1 MAIDY
6 TDPIQTR
13 GLRDHLISKGYKQT
27 EIDSLISRRA
37 VSQNPDAYIN
47 AGMKPEQVIEAAGGM
62 GTPGGL
68 RVANVLKNT
77 AKNEPLELAEQE
89 RKFVVGYSAA
99 LKARQMLDPHIVTDA
114 NGNQVRKEGVQTGPL
129 ATTLSKAKEMVQ
141 GGKIDEGTN
150 FRANLALAQT
160 ALKSA
165 FIGTQQTSGEMKGLI
180 DALGNPYA
188 QEQTIKAKLDQLIGN
203 LGIVIKPEAKEAVMK
218 AINEVMSK
226 TSSGEAVTEEQI
238 NAVLNTAQQKQ
249 SILGATPGAL
259 PADTT
264 GLPPTPGALVDNEML
279 GNPPP
284 DLATIVL
291 NQATAKKKET
301 PVGEEDTF
309 QRMLE
314 GENLPH
320 PAGIITNLPKSI
332 ANVVG
337 SFVDAMVHPVRTLEA
352 AIGTVAGGVE
362 KLIPGEQRGEKFFDA
377 FTQYIKERYGNPDK
391 FYTTLVN
398 DPAGTLLDIVSV
410 VDLGATAA
418 KTLGGDVAKSASIVQ
433 NAVAKADVIDQGLKG
448 ASYLAS
454 KTPTEVSIGLPG
466 ASKSYLAEVG
476 QLADELAV
484 DMPASALTESR
495 TVRNVEAIA
504 QNAVFGNKV
513 SSKILQA
520 ENRLRELGV
529 KLRDEVVRPVNDV
542 DMGLVIKDSYAKY
555 IDSFRELKNNLYNE
569 VPTELLKTINNPEET
584 MKLLQAII
592 DDKKMVAGGDPAIK
606 YYQKMLKDMKAK
618 VAESKWTIDNTLKTR
633 QSVRNKMGN
642 VGDAIATGD
651 KGTLTR
657 LEAQLYYDL
666 DTAIK
671 GVDPALGKGLETANA
686 YYRDTI
692 KKINSQIGRTIASS
706 NPENIVNRIFKPNSQ
721 TNIIALKELMGDSFQ
736 QVQASFFQKL
746 VAESLDTKNGLIDI
760 YKLRKNMKN
769 YGFTTLKEGLGP
781 ELSLKLAKLADEA
794 DKIQKL
800 KTALK
805 TGTIPAIGSRTAFLG
820 SIYGMA
826 SVVFVNPLLF
836 IKLLG
841 GDWALSSITASSWGK
856 KLLTA
861 GYKVKMPKGINMEQ
875 LFQKARPMG
884 RITRFPEQVNLQ
896 LEQNQQQEVLPAI
909 PQPLP

>member
-68 RVANVLKNT
+68 KVAGVIGQNQPGADLSG
-77 AKNEPLELAEQE
+77 LGEQE
-89 RKFVVGYSAA
+89 RKFLIGYVAA
-99 LKARQMLDPHIVTDA
+99 LKSRKLMEDQVTTDPKTGKVITVKGA
-114 NGNQVRKEGVQTGPL
+114 QTGPI
-129 ATTLSKAKEMVQ
+129 ATILSKSKEIVP
-141 GGKIDEGTN
+141 GGKVDVGTS
-150 FRANLALAQT
+150 FRANLAMAQT
-160 ALKSA
+160 GLRSAFLGAAQTSVELKS
-165 FIGTQQTSGEMKGLI
+165 LI
-180 DALGNPYA
+180 DALGNPWQ
-188 QEQTIKAKLDQLIGN
+188 QEQKLKTNLDTLIGTVGAT
-203 LGIVIKPEAKEAVMK
+203 LDPKIRKMAEDIVNNTPTISG
-218 AINEVMSK
+218 AISD
-226 TSSGEAVTEEQI
+226 EQLDSVLTNI
-238 NAVLNTAQQKQ
+238 NKKKQ
-249 SILGATPGAL
+249 ALGATPGAL
-259 PADTT
+259 PTDTT